1 MKLNNS
7 IKIAIQQFG
16 GLHVY
21 SLDRSRDL
29 RSFSTL
35 QIRDRMSLP
44 SAGGVN
50 LSKWLLCVKVFLA
63 ARKFLKVLLLPKS
76 SIESWTSAQG
86 VR

>member
-16 GLHVY
+16 GQRVY
-21 SLDRSRDL
+21 SLDSLRDL
-29 RSFSTL
+29 KSFSTL

-50 LSKWLLCVKVFLA
+50 LSKWLLCIKVFLA
-63 ARKFLKVLLLPKS
+63 ASKFLKVLPLPKS
-76 SIESWTSAQG
+76 SI
-86 VR
+86 

>member
-1 MKLNNS
+1 MK
-7 IKIAIQQFG
+7 
-16 GLHVY
+16 
-21 SLDRSRDL
+21 
-29 RSFSTL
+29 
-35 QIRDRMSLP
+35 LP